1 MEDTSSTKGPH
12 SVLSFPVVSDS
23 CFHNLAEDRS
33 GINLKELVHDPSLL
47 GGSISAYKIVPDEID
62 EIKETLV
69 DWCDEKELNLILTT
83 GGTGFAPRDVTPEAT
98 KEVIEREAPGM
109 SLAMLMGSLNVTPL
123 GMLSR
128 PVCGIRGKTLII
140 NLPGSKKGS
149 QTWGLKAGCPLLL
162 RVCPTKVSFVMFSE
176 PLLCTASG
184 RGVRWGAEILVR
196 FLTLRMDPPV
206 LTLFLCQLFSSLLQ
220 ECFQFILPALPHA
233 IDLLREAVVKVKE
246 VANELEDLPSPP
258 PPLSP
263 PPGSSPH
270 RQTEDKGVQCEEEEE
285 EKKDSGVASAE
296 DSSSSHLTAAS
307 IAAKIPDS
315 IISRGVQVLP
325 RDTASLS
332 TTPSESPRAQA
343 TSRLSTASCPT
354 PKRLTVVLSQ
364 LRPSPVFE
372 IPEAVGSP
380 PGLWGGTVCL
390 SLALL
395 AAVLITFSSPP
406 PPSFL
411 SCGTQARLP
420 SSSSTLSIAEA
431 SRREIRAHLDEVIT
445 LKSRYST
452 LDQLQCRLEGL
463 KDDRRSHRTFSSR
476 PVRSAAPAGLCGDQ
490 ISSLALV
497 PDEWADPELRALP
510 ERLHVRQVQSRCS
523 SKENILRASSPTCCH
538 SAVDITKVAR
548 RHRMSP
554 FPLTSMDKAFIT
566 VLEMTPVLG
575 TEIINYR
582 DGMGRVLAQDVYA
595 KDNLPPFPASVK
607 DGYAVRAA
615 DGPGDR
621 FIIGESQAGE
631 QPTHTVMPGQVM
643 RVTTGAPIPCGADAV
658 VQVEDTELLRESEDG
673 TEELE
678 VRILVQ
684 ARPGQD
690 IRPIGHDI
698 KRGECVLAK
707 GTHMGPSEIGLL
719 ATVGVTEV
727 EVHKFPVVA
736 VMSTGNELLNPEDD
750 LHPGKIRDSNR
761 STLLATIQEH
771 GYPTINLGIVGDKNT
786 SAALLM
792 PVGSGSEM
800 FAVSAGQ
807 PDSPDDLLNAL
818 NEGIS
823 RADVI
828 ITSGGVSM
836 GEKDYLKQV
845 LDIDLHAQI
854 HFGRVFMK
862 PGLPTTFATL
872 DMDGTRK
879 LIFALP
885 GRDGERVSWYI
896 LKAQLDRQGCHR
908 YVTKVDK
915 MLFFFCIIPG
925 NPVSAVV
932 TCNLFVIPALRK
944 MQGILDPRPTIIK
957 ARLSCDVKLDPRPE
971 YHRCILTWH
980 HQEPLPWA
988 QSTGNQVNSRLMS
1001 MRSANGL
1008 LMLPPKTEQYV
1019 ELHK

>member
-1 MEDTSSTKGPH
+1 MASDGMILTNHDHQIRVG
-12 SVLSFPVVSDS
+12 VLTVSDS
-23 CFHNLAEDRS
+23 CFRNLAEDRS
-33 GINLKELVHDPSLL
+33 GVNLKDLVHDPSLL
-47 GGSISAYKIVPDEID
+47 GGMIAAYKIVPDEID

-149 QTWGLKAGCPLLL
+149 Q
-162 RVCPTKVSFVMFSE
+162 
-176 PLLCTASG
+176 
-184 RGVRWGAEILVR
+184 
-196 FLTLRMDPPV
+196 
-206 LTLFLCQLFSSLLQ
+206 

-233 IDLLREAVVKVKE
+233 IDLLRDAVVKVKE
-246 VANELEDLPSPP
+246 AADELEDLPSPP

-263 PPGSSPH
+263 PPNSSPR
-270 RQTEDKGVQCEEEEE
+270 RQTEDKGVQCEEEDE
-285 EKKDSGVASAE
+285 EKKDSGVASTE
-296 DSSSSHLTAAS
+296 DSSSSHITATS

-354 PKRLTVVLSQ
+354 PK
-364 LRPSPVFE
+364 
-372 IPEAVGSP
+372 
-380 PGLWGGTVCL
+380 
-390 SLALL
+390 
-395 AAVLITFSSPP
+395 
-406 PPSFL
+406 
-411 SCGTQARLP
+411 
-420 SSSSTLSIAEA
+420 
-431 SRREIRAHLDEVIT
+431 
-445 LKSRYST
+445 
-452 LDQLQCRLEGL
+452 
-463 KDDRRSHRTFSSR
+463 
-476 PVRSAAPAGLCGDQ
+476 
-490 ISSLALV
+490 
-497 PDEWADPELRALP
+497 
-510 ERLHVRQVQSRCS
+510 VQSRCS
-523 SKENILRASSPTCCH
+523 SKENILRSSH

-566 VLEMTPVLG
+566 VLEMTAVLG

-727 EVHKFPVVA
+727 EVQKFPVVA

-771 GYPTINLGIVGDKNT
+771 GYPTINLGIVGDN
-786 SAALLM
+786 
-792 PVGSGSEM
+792 
-800 FAVSAGQ
+800 
-807 PDSPDDLLNAL
+807 PDDLLNAL

-872 DMDGTRK
+872 DIDGARK
-879 LIFALP
+879 LIFAL
-885 GRDGERVSWYI
+885 
-896 LKAQLDRQGCHR
+896 
-908 YVTKVDK
+908 
-915 MLFFFCIIPG
+915 PG

-1019 ELHK
+1019 ELHKGEVVDVMVIGRL

>member
-1 MEDTSSTKGPH
+1 MAADGM
-12 SVLSFPVVSDS
+12 VLTNHDHQTRVGILTVSDS
-23 CFHNLAEDRS
+23 CFRNLAEDRS
-33 GINLKELVHDPSLL
+33 GVNLKDLVHDPSLL
-47 GGSISAYKIVPDEID
+47 GGVIAAYKIVPDEID
-62 EIKETLV
+62 EIKETLLE
-69 DWCDEKELNLILTT
+69 WCDELELNLILTT
-83 GGTGFAPRDVTPEAT
+83 GGTGFAPRDVTPEPTHQYCNTNAT
-98 KEVIEREAPGM
+98 REVIEREAPGM
-109 SLAMLMGSLNVTPL
+109 ALAILDFYHFSVL
-123 GMLSR
+123 
-128 PVCGIRGKTLII
+128 CGIRGKTLII

-149 QTWGLKAGCPLLL
+149 
-162 RVCPTKVSFVMFSE
+162 
-176 PLLCTASG
+176 
-184 RGVRWGAEILVR
+184 
-196 FLTLRMDPPV
+196 
-206 LTLFLCQLFSSLLQ
+206 Q

-233 IDLLREAVVKVKE
+233 IDLLREATVGVK
-246 VANELEDLPSPP
+246 ATHAALEQLPSPS
-258 PPLSP
+258 PLLANTHTNTHTDTHTMER
-263 PPGSSPH
+263 G
-270 RQTEDKGVQCEEEEE
+270 TQCEEEEDE
-285 EKKDSGVASAE
+285 EE
-296 DSSSSHLTAAS
+296 DRRRGRHAHNHHHHQHGSSHITAAA
-307 IAAKIPDS
+307 IAAKTSHAVVMAKGGPYLPGNTPIPDS

-325 RDTASLS
+325 RDSASLS
-332 TTPSESPRAQA
+332 STPSESPRATQA

-354 PKRLTVVLSQ
+354 PKRPNLKV
-364 LRPSPVFE
+364 
-372 IPEAVGSP
+372 
-380 PGLWGGTVCL
+380 
-390 SLALL
+390 
-395 AAVLITFSSPP
+395 SS
-406 PPSFL
+406 
-411 SCGTQARLP
+411 
-420 SSSSTLSIAEA
+420 
-431 SRREIRAHLDEVIT
+431 
-445 LKSRYST
+445 
-452 LDQLQCRLEGL
+452 
-463 KDDRRSHRTFSSR
+463 
-476 PVRSAAPAGLCGDQ
+476 
-490 ISSLALV
+490 
-497 PDEWADPELRALP
+497 
-510 ERLHVRQVQSRCS
+510 
-523 SKENILRASSPTCCH
+523 H
-538 SAVDITKVAR
+538 SAVDISKVAR

-566 VLEMTPVLG
+566 VLEMTPILG
-575 TEIINYR
+575 IEVINYR
-582 DGMGRVLAQDVYA
+582 DGLGRVLAQDIYA

-621 FIIGESQAGE
+621 FIMGESQAGQ

-678 VRILVQ
+678 VRIMVQ

-698 KRGECVLAK
+698 RRGECVLAK

-727 EVHKFPVVA
+727 SVHKFPVVA

-761 STLLATIQEH
+761 STLLSTIQEH
-771 GYPTINLGIVGDKNT
+771 GYPTINLGIVGDN
-786 SAALLM
+786 
-792 PVGSGSEM
+792 
-800 FAVSAGQ
+800 
-807 PDSPDDLLNAL
+807 PDDLLSAL
-818 NEGIS
+818 HEGIS

-862 PGLPTTFATL
+862 PGLPTTFATA
-872 DMDGTRK
+872 DIDGARK
-879 LIFALP
+879 LIFAL
-885 GRDGERVSWYI
+885 
-896 LKAQLDRQGCHR
+896 
-908 YVTKVDK
+908 
-915 MLFFFCIIPG
+915 PG

-988 QSTGNQVNSRLMS
+988 QSTGNQVSSRLMS

-1019 ELHK
+1019 ELHKGEVVDVMVIGRL

>member
-1 MEDTSSTKGPH
+1 MATEGMILTNHDHQIRVG
-12 SVLSFPVVSDS
+12 VLTVSDS
-23 CFHNLAEDRS
+23 CFRNLAEDRS
-33 GINLKELVHDPSLL
+33 GINLKDLVQDPSLL
-47 GGSISAYKIVPDEID
+47 GGTISAYKIVPDEID
-62 EIKETLV
+62 DIKESLI

-109 SLAMLMGSLNVTPL
+109 ALAMLMGSLNVTPL

-149 QTWGLKAGCPLLL
+149 Q
-162 RVCPTKVSFVMFSE
+162 
-176 PLLCTASG
+176 
-184 RGVRWGAEILVR
+184 
-196 FLTLRMDPPV
+196 
-206 LTLFLCQLFSSLLQ
+206 

-233 IDLLREAVVKVKE
+233 IDLLRDAIVKVKE
-246 VANELEDLPSPP
+246 VHDELEDLPSPP

-263 PPGSSPH
+263 PPTTSPH
-270 RQTEDKGVQCEEEEE
+270 KQTEDKGVQCEEEEE
-285 EKKDSGVASAE
+285 EKKDSGVASTE
-296 DSSSSHLTAAS
+296 DSSSSHITAAT

-354 PKRLTVVLSQ
+354 PKQIR
-364 LRPSPVFE
+364 RPDESKAVTNR
-372 IPEAVGSP
+372 VGS
-380 PGLWGGTVCL
+380 
-390 SLALL
+390 
-395 AAVLITFSSPP
+395 FK
-406 PPSFL
+406 
-411 SCGTQARLP
+411 ARLP
-420 SSSSTLSIAEA
+420 SCSST
-431 SRREIRAHLDEVIT
+431 
-445 LKSRYST
+445 YSVS
-452 LDQLQCRLEGL
+452 E
-463 KDDRRSHRTFSSR
+463 
-476 PVRSAAPAGLCGDQ
+476 
-490 ISSLALV
+490 
-497 PDEWADPELRALP
+497 
-510 ERLHVRQVQSRCS
+510 VQSRCS
-523 SKENILRASSPTCCH
+523 SKENILRASH

-582 DGMGRVLAQDVYA
+582 DGMGRVLAQEVFA

-631 QPTHTVMPGQVM
+631 QPTQTVMPGQVM

-658 VQVEDTELLRESEDG
+658 VQVEDTELIRESDDG

-750 LHPGKIRDSNR
+750 LMPGKIRDSNR

-771 GYPTINLGIVGDKNT
+771 GYPTINLGIVGDN
-786 SAALLM
+786 
-792 PVGSGSEM
+792 
-800 FAVSAGQ
+800 
-807 PDSPDDLLNAL
+807 PDDLLNAL

-872 DMDGTRK
+872 DIDGVRK
-879 LIFALP
+879 IIFAL
-885 GRDGERVSWYI
+885 
-896 LKAQLDRQGCHR
+896 
-908 YVTKVDK
+908 
-915 MLFFFCIIPG
+915 PG

-932 TCNLFVIPALRK
+932 TCNLFVVPALRK

-988 QSTGNQVNSRLMS
+988 QSTGNQMSSRLMS

-1019 ELHK
+1019 ELHKGEVVDVMVIGRL

>member
-1 MEDTSSTKGPH
+1 MATEGMILTNHDHQIRVG
-12 SVLSFPVVSDS
+12 VLTVSDS
-23 CFHNLAEDRS
+23 CFRNLAEDRS
-33 GINLKELVHDPSLL
+33 GINLKDLVQDPSLL
-47 GGSISAYKIVPDEID
+47 GGTISAYKIVPDEIED
-62 EIKETLV
+62 IKESLI

-109 SLAMLMGSLNVTPL
+109 ALAMLMGSLNVTPL

-149 QTWGLKAGCPLLL
+149 Q
-162 RVCPTKVSFVMFSE
+162 
-176 PLLCTASG
+176 
-184 RGVRWGAEILVR
+184 
-196 FLTLRMDPPV
+196 
-206 LTLFLCQLFSSLLQ
+206 

-233 IDLLREAVVKVKE
+233 IDLLRDAIVKVKE
-246 VANELEDLPSPP
+246 VHDELEDLPSPP

-263 PPGSSPH
+263 PPTTSPH
-270 RQTEDKGVQCEEEEE
+270 KQTEDKGVQCEEEEE
-285 EKKDSGVASAE
+285 EKKDSGVASTE
-296 DSSSSHLTAAS
+296 DSSSSHITAAN

-354 PKRLTVVLSQ
+354 PKQIRRPDENKVVTN
-364 LRPSPVFE
+364 R
-372 IPEAVGSP
+372 VGS
-380 PGLWGGTVCL
+380 LK
-390 SLALL
+390 
-395 AAVLITFSSPP
+395 
-406 PPSFL
+406 
-411 SCGTQARLP
+411 ARLP
-420 SSSSTLSIAEA
+420 SCSST
-431 SRREIRAHLDEVIT
+431 
-445 LKSRYST
+445 YSVS
-452 LDQLQCRLEGL
+452 E
-463 KDDRRSHRTFSSR
+463 
-476 PVRSAAPAGLCGDQ
+476 
-490 ISSLALV
+490 
-497 PDEWADPELRALP
+497 
-510 ERLHVRQVQSRCS
+510 VQSRCS
-523 SKENILRASSPTCCH
+523 SKENILRASH

-582 DGMGRVLAQDVYA
+582 DGMGRVLAQEVYA

-631 QPTHTVMPGQVM
+631 QPTQTVMPGQVM

-658 VQVEDTELLRESEDG
+658 VQVEDTELIRESDDG

-750 LHPGKIRDSNR
+750 LMPGKIRDSNR

-771 GYPTINLGIVGDKNT
+771 GYPTINLGIVGDN
-786 SAALLM
+786 
-792 PVGSGSEM
+792 
-800 FAVSAGQ
+800 
-807 PDSPDDLLNAL
+807 PDDLLNAL

-872 DMDGTRK
+872 DIDGVRK
-879 LIFALP
+879 IIFAL
-885 GRDGERVSWYI
+885 
-896 LKAQLDRQGCHR
+896 
-908 YVTKVDK
+908 
-915 MLFFFCIIPG
+915 PG

-932 TCNLFVIPALRK
+932 TCNLFVVPALRK

-988 QSTGNQVNSRLMS
+988 QSTGNQMSSRLMS

-1019 ELHK
+1019 ELHKGEVVDVMVIGRL

>member
-1 MEDTSSTKGPH
+1 MAADGM
-12 SVLSFPVVSDS
+12 VLTNHDHQTRVGILTVSDS
-23 CFHNLAEDRS
+23 CFRNLAEDRS
-33 GINLKELVHDPSLL
+33 GVNLKDLVHDPSLL
-47 GGSISAYKIVPDEID
+47 GGVIAAYKIVPDEID
-62 EIKETLV
+62 EIKETLLE
-69 DWCDEKELNLILTT
+69 WCDEQELNLILTT

-98 KEVIEREAPGM
+98 REVIEREAPGM
-109 SLAMLMGSLNVTPL
+109 ALAMLMGSLNVTPL

-149 QTWGLKAGCPLLL
+149 Q
-162 RVCPTKVSFVMFSE
+162 
-176 PLLCTASG
+176 
-184 RGVRWGAEILVR
+184 
-196 FLTLRMDPPV
+196 
-206 LTLFLCQLFSSLLQ
+206 

-233 IDLLREAVVKVKE
+233 IDLLREASVRVKSTH
-246 VANELEDLPSPP
+246 AALEQLPSP
-258 PPLSP
+258 
-263 PPGSSPH
+263 SSLLANTH
-270 RQTEDKGVQCEEEEE
+270 SNTHSNTHTMERGTQCEEEEDE
-285 EKKDSGVASAE
+285 EEE
-296 DSSSSHLTAAS
+296 DRRRGRHAHNHHHHHHHHQHASSHITAAA
-307 IAAKIPDS
+307 IAAKTSHAVVMAKGSPYLPGNTPAPPAHFTCTHDHQIPDS

-325 RDTASLS
+325 RDSASLS
-332 TTPSESPRAQA
+332 STPSESPRATQA

-354 PKRLTVVLSQ
+354 PK
-364 LRPSPVFE
+364 
-372 IPEAVGSP
+372 
-380 PGLWGGTVCL
+380 
-390 SLALL
+390 
-395 AAVLITFSSPP
+395 
-406 PPSFL
+406 
-411 SCGTQARLP
+411 
-420 SSSSTLSIAEA
+420 
-431 SRREIRAHLDEVIT
+431 
-445 LKSRYST
+445 
-452 LDQLQCRLEGL
+452 
-463 KDDRRSHRTFSSR
+463 
-476 PVRSAAPAGLCGDQ
+476 
-490 ISSLALV
+490 
-497 PDEWADPELRALP
+497 
-510 ERLHVRQVQSRCS
+510 VQSRCGS
-523 SKENILRASSPTCCH
+523 NENILRASH
-538 SAVDITKVAR
+538 SAVDISKVAR

-566 VLEMTPVLG
+566 VLEMTPILG
-575 TEIINYR
+575 IEVINYR
-582 DGMGRVLAQDVYA
+582 DGLGRVLAQDIYA

-621 FIIGESQAGE
+621 FIMGESQAGQ

-678 VRILVQ
+678 VRIMVQ
-684 ARPGQD
+684 VRPGQD

-698 KRGECVLAK
+698 RRGECVLAK

-727 EVHKFPVVA
+727 SVHKFPVVA

-771 GYPTINLGIVGDKNT
+771 GYPTINLGIVGDN
-786 SAALLM
+786 
-792 PVGSGSEM
+792 
-800 FAVSAGQ
+800 
-807 PDSPDDLLNAL
+807 PDDLLSAL
-818 NEGIS
+818 HEGIS

-862 PGLPTTFATL
+862 PGLPTTFATV
-872 DMDGTRK
+872 DIDGTRK
-879 LIFALP
+879 LIFAL
-885 GRDGERVSWYI
+885 
-896 LKAQLDRQGCHR
+896 
-908 YVTKVDK
+908 
-915 MLFFFCIIPG
+915 PG

-988 QSTGNQVNSRLMS
+988 QSTGNQVSSRLMS

-1019 ELHK
+1019 ELHKGEVVDVMVIGRL

>member
-1 MEDTSSTKGPH
+1 MFHVSPILRTRHLDT
-12 SVLSFPVVSDS
+12 VLQQLLFSILTIGCMFTYQGHPQLVSAHQFVWKQMSDS
-23 CFHNLAEDRS
+23 CFRNLAEDRS
-33 GINLKELVHDPSLL
+33 GINLKDLVQDPSLL
-47 GGSISAYKIVPDEID
+47 GGTISAYKIVPDEIE
-62 EIKETLV
+62 EIKETLI

-83 GGTGFAPRDVTPEAT
+83 GGTGFAPRDVTPEKFPTFPLCGLQRGAT

-109 SLAMLMGSLNVTPL
+109 ALAMLMGSLNVTPL

-149 QTWGLKAGCPLLL
+149 Q
-162 RVCPTKVSFVMFSE
+162 
-176 PLLCTASG
+176 
-184 RGVRWGAEILVR
+184 
-196 FLTLRMDPPV
+196 
-206 LTLFLCQLFSSLLQ
+206 

-233 IDLLREAVVKVKE
+233 IDLLRDAIVKVKE
-246 VANELEDLPSPP
+246 VHDELEDLPSPP

-263 PPGSSPH
+263 PPTTSPH
-270 RQTEDKGVQCEEEEE
+270 KQTEDKGVQCEEEEE
-285 EKKDSGVASAE
+285 EKKDSGVASTE
-296 DSSSSHLTAAS
+296 DSSSSHITAAA
-307 IAAKIPDS
+307 IAAKKHPSYTSSAVIMAKGEQPIPGLISYCHHAAGSAGEPIPDS

-354 PKRLTVVLSQ
+354 PKLIGSVLS
-364 LRPSPVFE
+364 L
-372 IPEAVGSP
+372 
-380 PGLWGGTVCL
+380 
-390 SLALL
+390 
-395 AAVLITFSSPP
+395 
-406 PPSFL
+406 
-411 SCGTQARLP
+411 
-420 SSSSTLSIAEA
+420 
-431 SRREIRAHLDEVIT
+431 
-445 LKSRYST
+445 
-452 LDQLQCRLEGL
+452 
-463 KDDRRSHRTFSSR
+463 
-476 PVRSAAPAGLCGDQ
+476 
-490 ISSLALV
+490 
-497 PDEWADPELRALP
+497 
-510 ERLHVRQVQSRCS
+510 QVQSRCS
-523 SKENILRASSPTCCH
+523 SKENILRASH

-631 QPTHTVMPGQVM
+631 QPTQTVMPGQVM

-658 VQVEDTELLRESEDG
+658 VQVEDTELIRESDDG

-727 EVHKFPVVA
+727 EVNKFPVVA

-750 LHPGKIRDSNR
+750 LLPGKIRDSNR

-771 GYPTINLGIVGDKNT
+771 GYPTINLGIVGDKKPDVFKEEGTQSFQNT
-786 SAALLM
+786 A
-792 PVGSGSEM
+792 E
-800 FAVSAGQ
+800 
-807 PDSPDDLLNAL
+807 
-818 NEGIS
+818 
-823 RADVI
+823 
-828 ITSGGVSM
+828 T
-836 GEKDYLKQV
+836 
-845 LDIDLHAQI
+845 
-854 HFGRVFMK
+854 
-862 PGLPTTFATL
+862 GLPDWKNTFHLPKVFQRNTTEGRMKKCYENMMEYIENFETNTVQEEFPYVLTYIIKLGSASTL
-872 DMDGTRK
+872 DSCTSQNTEFLLHSKYTLQK
-879 LIFALP
+879 LVLA
-885 GRDGERVSWYI
+885 GY
-896 LKAQLDRQGCHR
+896 
-908 YVTKVDK
+908 T
-915 MLFFFCIIPG
+915 
-925 NPVSAVV
+925 
-932 TCNLFVIPALRK
+932 
-944 MQGILDPRPTIIK
+944 
-957 ARLSCDVKLDPRPE
+957 
-971 YHRCILTWH
+971 
-980 HQEPLPWA
+980 
-988 QSTGNQVNSRLMS
+988 
-1001 MRSANGL
+1001 
-1008 LMLPPKTEQYV
+1008 
-1019 ELHK
+1019 

>member
-1 MEDTSSTKGPH
+1 MWFVFLGFSESLD
-12 SVLSFPVVSDS
+12 VLLCKNRLRTWCQSKTEIECEKLNVSDS
-23 CFHNLAEDRS
+23 CFRNLAEDRS
-33 GINLKELVHDPSLL
+33 GINLKDLVQDPSLL
-47 GGSISAYKIVPDEID
+47 GGTISAYKIVPDEIE
-62 EIKETLV
+62 EIKETLI

-83 GGTGFAPRDVTPEAT
+83 GGTGFAPRDVTPEKFPTFPLCGLQRGAT

-109 SLAMLMGSLNVTPL
+109 ALAMLMGSLNVTPL

-149 QTWGLKAGCPLLL
+149 Q
-162 RVCPTKVSFVMFSE
+162 
-176 PLLCTASG
+176 
-184 RGVRWGAEILVR
+184 
-196 FLTLRMDPPV
+196 
-206 LTLFLCQLFSSLLQ
+206 

-233 IDLLREAVVKVKE
+233 IDLLRDAIVKVKE
-246 VANELEDLPSPP
+246 VHDELEDLPSPP

-263 PPGSSPH
+263 PPTTSPH
-270 RQTEDKGVQCEEEEE
+270 KQTEDKGVQCEEEEE
-285 EKKDSGVASAE
+285 EKKDSGVASTE
-296 DSSSSHLTAAS
+296 DSSSSHITAAA

-354 PKRLTVVLSQ
+354 PKQIR
-364 LRPSPVFE
+364 RPDESKGV
-372 IPEAVGSP
+372 ASRVGS
-380 PGLWGGTVCL
+380 LK
-390 SLALL
+390 
-395 AAVLITFSSPP
+395 
-406 PPSFL
+406 
-411 SCGTQARLP
+411 ARLP
-420 SSSSTLSIAEA
+420 SCSST
-431 SRREIRAHLDEVIT
+431 
-445 LKSRYST
+445 YSVSE
-452 LDQLQCRLEGL
+452 LHYRLEGL
-463 KDDRRSHRTFSSR
+463 KD
-476 PVRSAAPAGLCGDQ
+476 
-490 ISSLALV
+490 
-497 PDEWADPELRALP
+497 ELR
-510 ERLHVRQVQSRCS
+510 RNRGYNSRVQSRCS
-523 SKENILRASSPTCCH
+523 SKENILRASH

-631 QPTHTVMPGQVM
+631 QPTQTVMPGQVM

-658 VQVEDTELLRESEDG
+658 VQVEDTELIRESDDG

-727 EVHKFPVVA
+727 EVNKFPVVA

-750 LHPGKIRDSNR
+750 LLPGKIRDSNR

-771 GYPTINLGIVGDKNT
+771 GYPTINLGIVGDKKPDVFKEEETQSFQNT
-786 SAALLM
+786 AETGL
-792 PVGSGSEM
+792 
-800 FAVSAGQ
+800 
-807 PDSPDDLLNAL
+807 PDGPDDLLNAL

-872 DMDGTRK
+872 DIDGVRK
-879 LIFALP
+879 IIFAL
-885 GRDGERVSWYI
+885 
-896 LKAQLDRQGCHR
+896 
-908 YVTKVDK
+908 
-915 MLFFFCIIPG
+915 PG

-932 TCNLFVIPALRK
+932 TCNLFVVPALRK

-988 QSTGNQVNSRLMS
+988 QSTGNQMSSRLMS

-1019 ELHK
+1019 ELHKGEVVDVMVIGRL

>member
-1 MEDTSSTKGPH
+1 MCSALGSLACLPALPAQASLLTGTAGDSGSGGRKMAAEGMILTNHDHQIRVG
-12 SVLSFPVVSDS
+12 VLTVSDS
-23 CFHNLAEDRS
+23 CFRNLAEDRS
-33 GINLKELVHDPSLL
+33 GINLKDLVQDPSLL
-47 GGSISAYKIVPDEID
+47 GGTISAYKIVPDEIED
-62 EIKETLV
+62 IKESLI

-109 SLAMLMGSLNVTPL
+109 ALAMLMGSLNVTPL

-149 QTWGLKAGCPLLL
+149 Q
-162 RVCPTKVSFVMFSE
+162 
-176 PLLCTASG
+176 
-184 RGVRWGAEILVR
+184 
-196 FLTLRMDPPV
+196 
-206 LTLFLCQLFSSLLQ
+206 

-233 IDLLREAVVKVKE
+233 IDLLRDAIVKVKE
-246 VANELEDLPSPP
+246 VHDELEDLPSPP

-263 PPGSSPH
+263 PPTTSPH
-270 RQTEDKGVQCEEEEE
+270 KQTEDKGVQCEEEEE
-285 EKKDSGVASAE
+285 EKKDSGVASTE
-296 DSSSSHLTAAS
+296 DSSSSHITPAT
-307 IAAKIPDS
+307 IAAKTHPSIRPFRHSKVHKIPEHSCSHHSSINASEMTNPSIAHQDKGHRILEHSCSHHASISAAAMIHPPCTNLAEIMAKGYSPVPGGTPPSTANAEDLIPDS

-354 PKRLTVVLSQ
+354 PKRRVLAG
-364 LRPSPVFE
+364 RND
-372 IPEAVGSP
+372 G
-380 PGLWGGTVCL
+380 GLCWMK
-390 SLALL
+390 
-395 AAVLITFSSPP
+395 
-406 PPSFL
+406 
-411 SCGTQARLP
+411 R
-420 SSSSTLSIAEA
+420 
-431 SRREIRAHLDEVIT
+431 
-445 LKSRYST
+445 KSE
-452 LDQLQCRLEGL
+452 DEGL
-463 KDDRRSHRTFSSR
+463 QLEMS
-476 PVRSAAPAGLCGDQ
+476 P
-490 ISSLALV
+490 
-497 PDEWADPELRALP
+497 
-510 ERLHVRQVQSRCS
+510 VQSRCS
-523 SKENILRASSPTCCH
+523 SKENILRASH

-582 DGMGRVLAQDVYA
+582 DGMGRVLAQEVYA

-631 QPTHTVMPGQVM
+631 QPTQTVMPGQVM

-658 VQVEDTELLRESEDG
+658 VQVEDTELIRESDDG

-750 LHPGKIRDSNR
+750 LLPGKIRDSNR

-771 GYPTINLGIVGDKNT
+771 GYPTINLGIVGDN
-786 SAALLM
+786 
-792 PVGSGSEM
+792 
-800 FAVSAGQ
+800 
-807 PDSPDDLLNAL
+807 PDDLLNAL

-872 DMDGTRK
+872 DIDGVRK
-879 LIFALP
+879 IIFALP
-885 GRDGERVSWYI
+885 GKQR
-896 LKAQLDRQGCHR
+896 
-908 YVTKVDK
+908 
-915 MLFFFCIIPG
+915 

-932 TCNLFVIPALRK
+932 TCNLFVVPALRK

-988 QSTGNQVNSRLMS
+988 QSTGNQMSSRLMS

-1019 ELHK
+1019 ELHKGEVVDVMVIGRL

>member
-1 MEDTSSTKGPH
+1 MASDGMILTNHDHQIRVGILT
-12 SVLSFPVVSDS
+12 VSDS
-23 CFHNLAEDRS
+23 CFRNLAEDRS
-33 GINLKELVHDPSLL
+33 GINLKDLVHDPSLL
-47 GGSISAYKIVPDEID
+47 GGIISAYKIVPDEID
-62 EIKETLV
+62 EIKETLM

-98 KEVIEREAPGM
+98 REVIEREAPGM
-109 SLAMLMGSLNVTPL
+109 ALAMLMGSLNVTPL

-149 QTWGLKAGCPLLL
+149 Q
-162 RVCPTKVSFVMFSE
+162 
-176 PLLCTASG
+176 
-184 RGVRWGAEILVR
+184 
-196 FLTLRMDPPV
+196 
-206 LTLFLCQLFSSLLQ
+206 

-233 IDLLREAVVKVKE
+233 IDLLRDAIVKVKE
-246 VANELEDLPSPP
+246 VHDALEDLPSPP

-263 PPGSSPH
+263 PPTTSPH
-270 RQTEDKGVQCEEEEE
+270 KQTEDKGVQCEEEDE
-285 EKKDSGVASAE
+285 EKKDSGVASTE
-296 DSSSSHLTAAS
+296 DSGSSHITAAA
-307 IAAKIPDS
+307 IAAKIPES

-332 TTPSESPRAQA
+332 TTPSESPCAQQ
-343 TSRLSTASCPT
+343 SRLSTASCPT
-354 PKRLTVVLSQ
+354 PKARLT
-364 LRPSPVFE
+364 
-372 IPEAVGSP
+372 
-380 PGLWGGTVCL
+380 
-390 SLALL
+390 
-395 AAVLITFSSPP
+395 
-406 PPSFL
+406 
-411 SCGTQARLP
+411 SC
-420 SSSSTLSIAEA
+420 SSTCSVTEA
-431 SRREIRAHLDEVIT
+431 SRREFRAHLDEVIT

-452 LDQLQCRLEGL
+452 LDQ
-463 KDDRRSHRTFSSR
+463 
-476 PVRSAAPAGLCGDQ
+476 
-490 ISSLALV
+490 
-497 PDEWADPELRALP
+497 
-510 ERLHVRQVQSRCS
+510 VQSRCS
-523 SKENILRASSPTCCH
+523 SKENILRASH

-582 DGMGRVLAQDVYA
+582 GPNAGDLAPPARKGIWRQSGSSWRKLPLCTGAEAKAERRALASATHTPKYYTDGMGRVLAQDVYA

-631 QPTHTVMPGQVM
+631 QPTLTVMPGQVM

-727 EVHKFPVVA
+727 EVQKFPVVA

-771 GYPTINLGIVGDKNT
+771 GYPTINLGIVGDN
-786 SAALLM
+786 
-792 PVGSGSEM
+792 
-800 FAVSAGQ
+800 
-807 PDSPDDLLNAL
+807 PDDLLSAL

-872 DMDGTRK
+872 DTDGARK

-885 GRDGERVSWYI
+885 GNFTYRDTGATLLETVPLSDSEASRLPVSPPP
-896 LKAQLDRQGCHR
+896 RGS
-908 YVTKVDK
+908 
-915 MLFFFCIIPG
+915 

-988 QSTGNQVNSRLMS
+988 QSTGNQMSSRLMS

-1019 ELHK
+1019 ELHKGEVVDVMVIGRL

>member
-1 MEDTSSTKGPH
+1 MAADGM
-12 SVLSFPVVSDS
+12 VLTNHDHQIRVGILTVSDS
-23 CFHNLAEDRS
+23 CFRNLAEDRS
-33 GINLKELVHDPSLL
+33 GVNLKDLDILL
-47 GGSISAYKIVPDEID
+47 
-62 EIKETLV
+62 
-69 DWCDEKELNLILTT
+69 DWCDEQELNLILTT

-98 KEVIEREAPGM
+98 REVIEREAPGM
-109 SLAMLMGSLNVTPL
+109 ALAMLMGSLNVTPL

-149 QTWGLKAGCPLLL
+149 Q
-162 RVCPTKVSFVMFSE
+162 
-176 PLLCTASG
+176 
-184 RGVRWGAEILVR
+184 
-196 FLTLRMDPPV
+196 
-206 LTLFLCQLFSSLLQ
+206 

-233 IDLLREAVVKVKE
+233 VDLLRDALVRVK
-246 VANELEDLPSPP
+246 ATHSALEQLPSPP
-258 PPLSP
+258 PGLSQLTNSHNQP
-263 PPGSSPH
+263 HHHHHQHGSSH
-270 RQTEDKGVQCEEEEE
+270 I
-285 EKKDSGVASAE
+285 
-296 DSSSSHLTAAS
+296 TAAA
-307 IAAKIPDS
+307 IAAKVTARRRGKGHAYHTGSETSQSIDRVVFHVNLPFKTIIQLHYHTSNQRHMMWNKSSIGVELLGGNIPDS

-325 RDTASLS
+325 RDSASLS
-332 TTPSESPRAQA
+332 STPSESPRATQA

-354 PKRLTVVLSQ
+354 PK
-364 LRPSPVFE
+364 
-372 IPEAVGSP
+372 
-380 PGLWGGTVCL
+380 
-390 SLALL
+390 
-395 AAVLITFSSPP
+395 
-406 PPSFL
+406 
-411 SCGTQARLP
+411 
-420 SSSSTLSIAEA
+420 
-431 SRREIRAHLDEVIT
+431 
-445 LKSRYST
+445 
-452 LDQLQCRLEGL
+452 
-463 KDDRRSHRTFSSR
+463 
-476 PVRSAAPAGLCGDQ
+476 
-490 ISSLALV
+490 
-497 PDEWADPELRALP
+497 
-510 ERLHVRQVQSRCS
+510 VQSRCGS
-523 SKENILRASSPTCCH
+523 NENILRASH
-538 SAVDITKVAR
+538 SAVDISKVAR

-566 VLEMTPVLG
+566 VLEMTPILG
-575 TEIINYR
+575 TEVINYR
-582 DGMGRVLAQDVYA
+582 DGMGRVLAQDIYA

-621 FIIGESQAGE
+621 FIMGESQAGQ
-631 QPTHTVMPGQVM
+631 QPSHTVMPGQVM

-678 VRILVQ
+678 VRIMVQ

-698 KRGECVLAK
+698 RRGECVLAK

-727 EVHKFPVVA
+727 SVHKFPVVA

-771 GYPTINLGIVGDKNT
+771 GYPTINLGIVGDN
-786 SAALLM
+786 
-792 PVGSGSEM
+792 
-800 FAVSAGQ
+800 
-807 PDSPDDLLNAL
+807 PDDLLSAL
-818 NEGIS
+818 HEGIS

-862 PGLPTTFATL
+862 PGLPTTFATA
-872 DMDGTRK
+872 DIDGARK
-879 LIFALP
+879 LIFAL
-885 GRDGERVSWYI
+885 
-896 LKAQLDRQGCHR
+896 
-908 YVTKVDK
+908 
-915 MLFFFCIIPG
+915 PG

-988 QSTGNQVNSRLMS
+988 QSTGNQVSSRLMS

-1019 ELHK
+1019 ELHKGEVVDVMVIGRL

>member
-1 MEDTSSTKGPH
+1 MLVTFKIEDLRKKARELCCLERKWLEQLHARQKETG
-12 SVLSFPVVSDS
+12 VSDS
-23 CFHNLAEDRS
+23 CFRNLAEDRS
-33 GINLKELVHDPSLL
+33 GINLKDLVQDPSLL
-47 GGSISAYKIVPDEID
+47 GGTVSAYKIVPDEVE

-109 SLAMLMGSLNVTPL
+109 ALAMLMGSLNVTPL

-149 QTWGLKAGCPLLL
+149 Q
-162 RVCPTKVSFVMFSE
+162 
-176 PLLCTASG
+176 
-184 RGVRWGAEILVR
+184 
-196 FLTLRMDPPV
+196 
-206 LTLFLCQLFSSLLQ
+206 

-233 IDLLREAVVKVKE
+233 IDLLRDAIVKVKE
-246 VANELEDLPSPP
+246 VHDELEDLPSPP

-263 PPGSSPH
+263 PPTTSPH
-270 RQTEDKGVQCEEEEE
+270 KQTEDKGVQCEEEEE
-285 EKKDSGVASAE
+285 EKKDSGVASTE
-296 DSSSSHLTAAS
+296 DSSSSHITAAA
-307 IAAKIPDS
+307 IAAKKHPSYTSYAVIMAKGEQPIPGLISYPHHAAGSARELIPDS

-354 PKRLTVVLSQ
+354 PKQIR
-364 LRPSPVFE
+364 RPDENKGVSSR
-372 IPEAVGSP
+372 VGS
-380 PGLWGGTVCL
+380 
-390 SLALL
+390 
-395 AAVLITFSSPP
+395 
-406 PPSFL
+406 
-411 SCGTQARLP
+411 
-420 SSSSTLSIAEA
+420 
-431 SRREIRAHLDEVIT
+431 
-445 LKSRYST
+445 LK
-452 LDQLQCRLEGL
+452 
-463 KDDRRSHRTFSSR
+463 
-476 PVRSAAPAGLCGDQ
+476 
-490 ISSLALV
+490 
-497 PDEWADPELRALP
+497 
-510 ERLHVRQVQSRCS
+510 VQSRCS
-523 SKENILRASSPTCCH
+523 SKENILRASH

-582 DGMGRVLAQDVYA
+582 DGMGRVLAQEVYA

-631 QPTHTVMPGQVM
+631 QPTQTVMPGQVM

-658 VQVEDTELLRESEDG
+658 VQVEDTELLRESDDG

-750 LHPGKIRDSNR
+750 LLPGKIRDSNR

-771 GYPTINLGIVGDKNT
+771 GYPTINLGIVGDN
-786 SAALLM
+786 
-792 PVGSGSEM
+792 
-800 FAVSAGQ
+800 
-807 PDSPDDLLNAL
+807 PDDLLNAL

-872 DMDGTRK
+872 DIDGVRK
-879 LIFALP
+879 IIFAL
-885 GRDGERVSWYI
+885 
-896 LKAQLDRQGCHR
+896 
-908 YVTKVDK
+908 
-915 MLFFFCIIPG
+915 PG

-932 TCNLFVIPALRK
+932 TCNLFVVPALRK

-988 QSTGNQVNSRLMS
+988 QSTGNQVSSRLMS

-1019 ELHK
+1019 ELHKGEVVDVMVIGRL

>member
-1 MEDTSSTKGPH
+1 MASDGMILTNHDHQIRVGILT
-12 SVLSFPVVSDS
+12 VSDS
-23 CFHNLAEDRS
+23 CFRNLAEDRS
-33 GINLKELVHDPSLL
+33 GINLKDLVHDPSLL
-47 GGSISAYKIVPDEID
+47 GGTISAYKIVPDEID

-98 KEVIEREAPGM
+98 KDVIEREAPGM

-149 QTWGLKAGCPLLL
+149 Q
-162 RVCPTKVSFVMFSE
+162 
-176 PLLCTASG
+176 
-184 RGVRWGAEILVR
+184 
-196 FLTLRMDPPV
+196 
-206 LTLFLCQLFSSLLQ
+206 

-246 VANELEDLPSPP
+246 VPNELEDLPSPP

-263 PPGSSPH
+263 LPASSPH
-270 RQTEDKGVQCEEEEE
+270 RQTEDKGVQCEDEEE
-285 EKKDSGVASAE
+285 EKKDSGVASTE
-296 DSSSSHLTAAS
+296 DSSSSHITAAS

-354 PKRLTVVLSQ
+354 PK
-364 LRPSPVFE
+364 
-372 IPEAVGSP
+372 
-380 PGLWGGTVCL
+380 
-390 SLALL
+390 
-395 AAVLITFSSPP
+395 
-406 PPSFL
+406 
-411 SCGTQARLP
+411 
-420 SSSSTLSIAEA
+420 
-431 SRREIRAHLDEVIT
+431 
-445 LKSRYST
+445 
-452 LDQLQCRLEGL
+452 
-463 KDDRRSHRTFSSR
+463 
-476 PVRSAAPAGLCGDQ
+476 
-490 ISSLALV
+490 
-497 PDEWADPELRALP
+497 
-510 ERLHVRQVQSRCS
+510 VQSRCS
-523 SKENILRASSPTCCH
+523 SKENILRASH

-566 VLEMTPVLG
+566 VLEMTAVLS

-727 EVHKFPVVA
+727 EVQKFPVVA

-771 GYPTINLGIVGDKNT
+771 GYPTINLGIVGDN
-786 SAALLM
+786 
-792 PVGSGSEM
+792 
-800 FAVSAGQ
+800 
-807 PDSPDDLLNAL
+807 PDDLLNAL
-818 NEGIS
+818 NEGIN

-872 DMDGTRK
+872 DADGSRK
-879 LIFALP
+879 LIFAL
-885 GRDGERVSWYI
+885 
-896 LKAQLDRQGCHR
+896 
-908 YVTKVDK
+908 
-915 MLFFFCIIPG
+915 PG

-988 QSTGNQVNSRLMS
+988 QSTGNQVSSRLMS

-1019 ELHK
+1019 ELHKGEVVDVMVIGRL

>member
-1 MEDTSSTKGPH
+1 MASEGMILTNHDHQIRVG
-12 SVLSFPVVSDS
+12 VLTVSDS
-23 CFHNLAEDRS
+23 CFRNLAEDRS
-33 GINLKELVHDPSLL
+33 GINLKDLVQDPSLL
-47 GGSISAYKIVPDEID
+47 GGTISAYKIVPDEIE
-62 EIKETLV
+62 EIKETLI

-83 GGTGFAPRDVTPEAT
+83 GGTGFAPRDVTPE
-98 KEVIEREAPGM
+98 
-109 SLAMLMGSLNVTPL
+109 
-123 GMLSR
+123 
-128 PVCGIRGKTLII
+128 
-140 NLPGSKKGS
+140 
-149 QTWGLKAGCPLLL
+149 
-162 RVCPTKVSFVMFSE
+162 
-176 PLLCTASG
+176 
-184 RGVRWGAEILVR
+184 
-196 FLTLRMDPPV
+196 
-206 LTLFLCQLFSSLLQ
+206 

-233 IDLLREAVVKVKE
+233 IDLLRDAIVKVKE
-246 VANELEDLPSPP
+246 VHDELEDLPSPP

-263 PPGSSPH
+263 PPTTSPH
-270 RQTEDKGVQCEEEEE
+270 KQTEDKGVQCEEEEE
-285 EKKDSGVASAE
+285 EKKDSGVASTE
-296 DSSSSHLTAAS
+296 DSSSSHITAAA
-307 IAAKIPDS
+307 IAAKKHPSYTSSAVIMAKGEQPIPGLICYSHHAAGSAGEPIPDS

-354 PKRLTVVLSQ
+354 PKQIR
-364 LRPSPVFE
+364 RPDESKGV
-372 IPEAVGSP
+372 ASRVGS
-380 PGLWGGTVCL
+380 
-390 SLALL
+390 
-395 AAVLITFSSPP
+395 
-406 PPSFL
+406 
-411 SCGTQARLP
+411 
-420 SSSSTLSIAEA
+420 
-431 SRREIRAHLDEVIT
+431 
-445 LKSRYST
+445 LK
-452 LDQLQCRLEGL
+452 
-463 KDDRRSHRTFSSR
+463 
-476 PVRSAAPAGLCGDQ
+476 
-490 ISSLALV
+490 
-497 PDEWADPELRALP
+497 
-510 ERLHVRQVQSRCS
+510 VQSRCS
-523 SKENILRASSPTCCH
+523 SKENILRASH

-631 QPTHTVMPGQVM
+631 QPTQTVMPGQVM

-658 VQVEDTELLRESEDG
+658 VQVEDTELIRESDDG

-727 EVHKFPVVA
+727 EVNKFPVVA

-750 LHPGKIRDSNR
+750 LLPGKIRDSNR

-771 GYPTINLGIVGDKNT
+771 GYPTINLGIVGDKKPDVFKEEGTQSFQNT
-786 SAALLM
+786 AETGLL
-792 PVGSGSEM
+792 
-800 FAVSAGQ
+800 
-807 PDSPDDLLNAL
+807 DCPDDLLNAL

-872 DMDGTRK
+872 DIDGVRK
-879 LIFALP
+879 IIFAL
-885 GRDGERVSWYI
+885 
-896 LKAQLDRQGCHR
+896 
-908 YVTKVDK
+908 
-915 MLFFFCIIPG
+915 PG

-932 TCNLFVIPALRK
+932 TCNLFVVPALRK

-988 QSTGNQVNSRLMS
+988 QSTGNQMSSRLMS

-1019 ELHK
+1019 ELHKGEVVDVMVIGRL

>member
-1 MEDTSSTKGPH
+1 MASDGMILTNHDHQIRVGILT
-12 SVLSFPVVSDS
+12 VSDS
-23 CFHNLAEDRS
+23 CFRNLAEDRS
-33 GINLKELVHDPSLL
+33 GVNLKDLVHDPSLL
-47 GGSISAYKIVPDEID
+47 GGIISAYKIVPDEID

-98 KEVIEREAPGM
+98 REVIEREAPGM
-109 SLAMLMGSLNVTPL
+109 ALAMLMGSLNVTPL

-128 PVCGIRGKTLII
+128 PICGIRGKTLII

-149 QTWGLKAGCPLLL
+149 Q
-162 RVCPTKVSFVMFSE
+162 
-176 PLLCTASG
+176 
-184 RGVRWGAEILVR
+184 
-196 FLTLRMDPPV
+196 
-206 LTLFLCQLFSSLLQ
+206 

-233 IDLLREAVVKVKE
+233 IDLLRDAVVKVKE
-246 VANELEDLPSPP
+246 VHNALEDLPSPP

-263 PPGSSPH
+263 PPTTSPH
-270 RQTEDKGVQCEEEEE
+270 KQTEDKGVQCEEEDE
-285 EKKDSGVASAE
+285 EKKDSGVASTE
-296 DSSSSHLTAAS
+296 DSGSSNITAAA
-307 IAAKIPDS
+307 IAAKIPES

-332 TTPSESPRAQA
+332 TTPSESPCAQQ
-343 TSRLSTASCPT
+343 SRLSTASCPT
-354 PKRLTVVLSQ
+354 PK
-364 LRPSPVFE
+364 
-372 IPEAVGSP
+372 
-380 PGLWGGTVCL
+380 
-390 SLALL
+390 
-395 AAVLITFSSPP
+395 
-406 PPSFL
+406 
-411 SCGTQARLP
+411 
-420 SSSSTLSIAEA
+420 
-431 SRREIRAHLDEVIT
+431 
-445 LKSRYST
+445 
-452 LDQLQCRLEGL
+452 
-463 KDDRRSHRTFSSR
+463 
-476 PVRSAAPAGLCGDQ
+476 
-490 ISSLALV
+490 
-497 PDEWADPELRALP
+497 
-510 ERLHVRQVQSRCS
+510 VQSRCS
-523 SKENILRASSPTCCH
+523 SKENILRASH

-575 TEIINYR
+575 MEIINYR

-631 QPTHTVMPGQVM
+631 QPTLTVMPGQVM

-727 EVHKFPVVA
+727 EVQKFPVVA

-771 GYPTINLGIVGDKNT
+771 GYPTINLGIVGDN
-786 SAALLM
+786 
-792 PVGSGSEM
+792 
-800 FAVSAGQ
+800 
-807 PDSPDDLLNAL
+807 PDDLLNAL

-872 DMDGTRK
+872 DIDGARK
-879 LIFALP
+879 LIFAL
-885 GRDGERVSWYI
+885 
-896 LKAQLDRQGCHR
+896 
-908 YVTKVDK
+908 
-915 MLFFFCIIPG
+915 PG

-988 QSTGNQVNSRLMS
+988 QSTGNQMSSRLMS

-1019 ELHK
+1019 ELHKGEVVDVMVIGRL

>member
-1 MEDTSSTKGPH
+1 MAADGM
-12 SVLSFPVVSDS
+12 VLTNHDHQTRVGILTVSDS
-23 CFHNLAEDRS
+23 CFRNLAEDRS
-33 GINLKELVHDPSLL
+33 GVNLKDLVHDPSLL
-47 GGSISAYKIVPDEID
+47 GGVIAAYKIVPDEID
-62 EIKETLV
+62 EIKETLLE
-69 DWCDEKELNLILTT
+69 WCDEKELNLILTT

-98 KEVIEREAPGM
+98 REVIEREAPGM
-109 SLAMLMGSLNVTPL
+109 ALAMLMGSLNVTPL

-149 QTWGLKAGCPLLL
+149 Q
-162 RVCPTKVSFVMFSE
+162 
-176 PLLCTASG
+176 
-184 RGVRWGAEILVR
+184 
-196 FLTLRMDPPV
+196 
-206 LTLFLCQLFSSLLQ
+206 

-233 IDLLREAVVKVKE
+233 IDLLREATVRVKSTH
-246 VANELEDLPSPP
+246 AALEQLPSPS
-258 PPLSP
+258 PLLANTHSNMHSNTHTMER
-263 PPGSSPH
+263 G
-270 RQTEDKGVQCEEEEE
+270 TQCEEEEDE
-285 EKKDSGVASAE
+285 EE
-296 DSSSSHLTAAS
+296 DRRRGRHVHNHHHHQHGSSHITAAA
-307 IAAKIPDS
+307 IAAKTSHAVVMAKGAPYLPGNTPAPPSHFTCSCTHGQQIPDS

-325 RDTASLS
+325 RDSASLS
-332 TTPSESPRAQA
+332 STPSESPRATQA

-354 PKRLTVVLSQ
+354 PK
-364 LRPSPVFE
+364 
-372 IPEAVGSP
+372 
-380 PGLWGGTVCL
+380 
-390 SLALL
+390 
-395 AAVLITFSSPP
+395 
-406 PPSFL
+406 
-411 SCGTQARLP
+411 
-420 SSSSTLSIAEA
+420 
-431 SRREIRAHLDEVIT
+431 
-445 LKSRYST
+445 
-452 LDQLQCRLEGL
+452 
-463 KDDRRSHRTFSSR
+463 
-476 PVRSAAPAGLCGDQ
+476 
-490 ISSLALV
+490 
-497 PDEWADPELRALP
+497 
-510 ERLHVRQVQSRCS
+510 VQSRCGS
-523 SKENILRASSPTCCH
+523 NENILRASH
-538 SAVDITKVAR
+538 SAVDISKVAR

-566 VLEMTPVLG
+566 VLEMTPILG
-575 TEIINYR
+575 IEVINYR
-582 DGMGRVLAQDVYA
+582 DGLGRVLAQDIYA

-621 FIIGESQAGE
+621 FIVGESQAGQ

-678 VRILVQ
+678 VRIMVQ

-698 KRGECVLAK
+698 RRGECVLAK

-727 EVHKFPVVA
+727 SVHKFPVVA

-771 GYPTINLGIVGDKNT
+771 GYPTINLGIVGDN
-786 SAALLM
+786 
-792 PVGSGSEM
+792 
-800 FAVSAGQ
+800 
-807 PDSPDDLLNAL
+807 PDDLLSAL
-818 NEGIS
+818 HEGIS

-862 PGLPTTFATL
+862 PGLPTTFATV
-872 DMDGTRK
+872 DIDGARK
-879 LIFALP
+879 LIFAL
-885 GRDGERVSWYI
+885 
-896 LKAQLDRQGCHR
+896 
-908 YVTKVDK
+908 
-915 MLFFFCIIPG
+915 PG

-988 QSTGNQVNSRLMS
+988 QSTGNQVSSRLMS

-1019 ELHK
+1019 ELHKGEVVDVMVIGRL

>member
-1 MEDTSSTKGPH
+1 MVSHLLPYLPSLPAAAAAALPCFYVCAG
-12 SVLSFPVVSDS
+12 SVPTEVVNMAADGMVLTNHDHQTRVGILTVSDS
-23 CFHNLAEDRS
+23 CFRNLAEDRS
-33 GINLKELVHDPSLL
+33 GVNLKDLVHDPSLL
-47 GGSISAYKIVPDEID
+47 GGVIVAYKIVPDEID
-62 EIKETLV
+62 EIKETLLE
-69 DWCDEKELNLILTT
+69 WCDDLELNLILTT

-109 SLAMLMGSLNVTPL
+109 ALAMLMGSLNVTPL

-149 QTWGLKAGCPLLL
+149 Q
-162 RVCPTKVSFVMFSE
+162 
-176 PLLCTASG
+176 
-184 RGVRWGAEILVR
+184 
-196 FLTLRMDPPV
+196 
-206 LTLFLCQLFSSLLQ
+206 

-233 IDLLREAVVKVKE
+233 IDLLREATVGVK
-246 VANELEDLPSPP
+246 ATHAALQQLPSSS
-258 PPLSP
+258 PPLSNSHSNAHSNTHTMER
-263 PPGSSPH
+263 G
-270 RQTEDKGVQCEEEEE
+270 TQCEEEEDE
-285 EKKDSGVASAE
+285 EDDRRRSRHAHNHHHHQHG
-296 DSSSSHLTAAS
+296 SSHITAAA
-307 IAAKIPDS
+307 IAAKTSHAVIMAKGGPYLPGHTPAPPSHFTCSCSHDEQVRPSHMHTHPPLPFFIPDS

-325 RDTASLS
+325 RDSASLS
-332 TTPSESPRAQA
+332 STPSESPRATQA
-343 TSRLSTASCPT
+343 NSRLSTASCPT
-354 PKRLTVVLSQ
+354 PKKHKTRINFMVELPNLIDSISILSVVSDN
-364 LRPSPVFE
+364 
-372 IPEAVGSP
+372 I
-380 PGLWGGTVCL
+380 
-390 SLALL
+390 
-395 AAVLITFSSPP
+395 
-406 PPSFL
+406 
-411 SCGTQARLP
+411 
-420 SSSSTLSIAEA
+420 
-431 SRREIRAHLDEVIT
+431 
-445 LKSRYST
+445 
-452 LDQLQCRLEGL
+452 
-463 KDDRRSHRTFSSR
+463 
-476 PVRSAAPAGLCGDQ
+476 
-490 ISSLALV
+490 
-497 PDEWADPELRALP
+497 
-510 ERLHVRQVQSRCS
+510 VQSRCGS
-523 SKENILRASSPTCCH
+523 NENILRASH
-538 SAVDITKVAR
+538 SAVDIRKVAR

-566 VLEMTPVLG
+566 VLEMTPILG
-575 TEIINYR
+575 IEVINYR
-582 DGMGRVLAQDVYA
+582 DGLGRVLAQDIYA

-621 FIIGESQAGE
+621 FIMGESQAGQ
-631 QPTHTVMPGQVM
+631 QPTHTIMPGQVM

-678 VRILVQ
+678 VRIMVQ

-698 KRGECVLAK
+698 RRGECVLAK

-719 ATVGVTEV
+719 ATVGMTEV
-727 EVHKFPVVA
+727 SVHKFPVVA

-761 STLLATIQEH
+761 STLLSTIQEH
-771 GYPTINLGIVGDKNT
+771 GYPTINLGIVGDN
-786 SAALLM
+786 
-792 PVGSGSEM
+792 
-800 FAVSAGQ
+800 
-807 PDSPDDLLNAL
+807 PDDLLSAL
-818 NEGIS
+818 HEGIS

-862 PGLPTTFATL
+862 PGLPTTFATV
-872 DMDGTRK
+872 DIDGARK
-879 LIFALP
+879 LIFAL
-885 GRDGERVSWYI
+885 
-896 LKAQLDRQGCHR
+896 
-908 YVTKVDK
+908 
-915 MLFFFCIIPG
+915 PG

-988 QSTGNQVNSRLMS
+988 QSTGNQVSSRLMS

-1019 ELHK
+1019 ELHKGEVVDVMVIGRL

>member
-1 MEDTSSTKGPH
+1 MASDGMILTNHDHQIRVG
-12 SVLSFPVVSDS
+12 VLTVSDS
-23 CFHNLAEDRS
+23 CYRNLAEDRS
-33 GINLKELVHDPSLL
+33 GVNLKDLVHDPSLL
-47 GGSISAYKIVPDEID
+47 GGMIVAYKIVPDEID

-149 QTWGLKAGCPLLL
+149 Q
-162 RVCPTKVSFVMFSE
+162 
-176 PLLCTASG
+176 
-184 RGVRWGAEILVR
+184 
-196 FLTLRMDPPV
+196 
-206 LTLFLCQLFSSLLQ
+206 

-233 IDLLREAVVKVKE
+233 IDLLRDAVVKVKE
-246 VANELEDLPSPP
+246 AADELEDLPSPP

-263 PPGSSPH
+263 PPNNSPR
-270 RQTEDKGVQCEEEEE
+270 RQTEDKGVQCEDEDE
-285 EKKDSGVASAE
+285 EKKDSGVASTE
-296 DSSSSHLTAAS
+296 DSSSSHITAAS

-354 PKRLTVVLSQ
+354 PK
-364 LRPSPVFE
+364 
-372 IPEAVGSP
+372 
-380 PGLWGGTVCL
+380 
-390 SLALL
+390 
-395 AAVLITFSSPP
+395 
-406 PPSFL
+406 
-411 SCGTQARLP
+411 
-420 SSSSTLSIAEA
+420 A
-431 SRREIRAHLDEVIT
+431 SRREFRAHLDEVIT

-463 KDDRRSHRTFSSR
+463 KDDRRRTFSSR
-476 PVRSAAPAGLCGDQ
+476 
-490 ISSLALV
+490 
-497 PDEWADPELRALP
+497 
-510 ERLHVRQVQSRCS
+510 VQSRCS
-523 SKENILRASSPTCCH
+523 SKENILRSSH

-566 VLEMTPVLG
+566 VLEMTAILG

-727 EVHKFPVVA
+727 EVQKFPVVA

-771 GYPTINLGIVGDKNT
+771 GYPTINLGIVGDN
-786 SAALLM
+786 
-792 PVGSGSEM
+792 
-800 FAVSAGQ
+800 
-807 PDSPDDLLNAL
+807 PDDLLNAL

-872 DMDGTRK
+872 DIDGARK
-879 LIFALP
+879 LIFAL
-885 GRDGERVSWYI
+885 
-896 LKAQLDRQGCHR
+896 
-908 YVTKVDK
+908 
-915 MLFFFCIIPG
+915 PG

-988 QSTGNQVNSRLMS
+988 QSTGNQVSSRLMS

-1019 ELHK
+1019 ELHKGEVVDVMVIGRL

>member
-1 MEDTSSTKGPH
+1 MLWKSPSGEGLRADQGFAEQITTPGRPGNASA
-12 SVLSFPVVSDS
+12 FPWRELGIVRVSDS
-23 CFHNLAEDRS
+23 CFRNLAEDRS
-33 GINLKELVHDPSLL
+33 GINLKDLVHDPSLL
-47 GGSISAYKIVPDEID
+47 GGMIVAYKIVPDEID

-149 QTWGLKAGCPLLL
+149 Q
-162 RVCPTKVSFVMFSE
+162 
-176 PLLCTASG
+176 
-184 RGVRWGAEILVR
+184 
-196 FLTLRMDPPV
+196 
-206 LTLFLCQLFSSLLQ
+206 

-233 IDLLREAVVKVKE
+233 IDLLRDAVVKVKE
-246 VANELEDLPSPP
+246 VVDELEDLPSPP

-263 PPGSSPH
+263 PPNSSPR
-270 RQTEDKGVQCEEEEE
+270 RQTEDKGVQCEEEDE
-285 EKKDSGVASAE
+285 EKKDSGVASTE
-296 DSSSSHLTAAS
+296 DSSSSHITSAS
-307 IAAKIPDS
+307 ITAKIPDS

-325 RDTASLS
+325 RDAASLS

-354 PKRLTVVLSQ
+354 PK
-364 LRPSPVFE
+364 
-372 IPEAVGSP
+372 
-380 PGLWGGTVCL
+380 
-390 SLALL
+390 
-395 AAVLITFSSPP
+395 
-406 PPSFL
+406 
-411 SCGTQARLP
+411 ARLP
-420 SSSSTLSIAEA
+420 SCSSTLSIAEA
-431 SRREIRAHLDEVIT
+431 SRREFRAHLDEVIT

-452 LDQLQCRLEGL
+452 LDQLHCRLEVL
-463 KDDRRSHRTFSSR
+463 KDDRRRTFSSR
-476 PVRSAAPAGLCGDQ
+476 
-490 ISSLALV
+490 
-497 PDEWADPELRALP
+497 
-510 ERLHVRQVQSRCS
+510 VQSRCS
-523 SKENILRASSPTCCH
+523 SKENILRSSH

-566 VLEMTPVLG
+566 VLEMTAVLG

-727 EVHKFPVVA
+727 EVQKFPVVA

-771 GYPTINLGIVGDKNT
+771 GYPTINLGIVGDN
-786 SAALLM
+786 
-792 PVGSGSEM
+792 
-800 FAVSAGQ
+800 
-807 PDSPDDLLNAL
+807 PDDLLNAL

-872 DMDGTRK
+872 DIDGARK
-879 LIFALP
+879 LIFAL
-885 GRDGERVSWYI
+885 
-896 LKAQLDRQGCHR
+896 
-908 YVTKVDK
+908 
-915 MLFFFCIIPG
+915 PG

-988 QSTGNQVNSRLMS
+988 QSTGNQVSSRLMS

-1019 ELHK
+1019 ELHKGEVVDVMVIGRL

>member
-1 MEDTSSTKGPH
+1 MAADGM
-12 SVLSFPVVSDS
+12 VLTNHDHQTRVGILTVSDS
-23 CFHNLAEDRS
+23 CFRNLAEDRS
-33 GINLKELVHDPSLL
+33 GVNLKDLVHDPSLL
-47 GGSISAYKIVPDEID
+47 GGVIAAYKIVPDEID
-62 EIKETLV
+62 EIKETLLE
-69 DWCDEKELNLILTT
+69 WCDELELNLILTT

-98 KEVIEREAPGM
+98 REVIEREAPGM
-109 SLAMLMGSLNVTPL
+109 ALAMLMGSLNVTPL

-149 QTWGLKAGCPLLL
+149 Q
-162 RVCPTKVSFVMFSE
+162 
-176 PLLCTASG
+176 
-184 RGVRWGAEILVR
+184 
-196 FLTLRMDPPV
+196 
-206 LTLFLCQLFSSLLQ
+206 

-233 IDLLREAVVKVKE
+233 IDLLREATVGVK
-246 VANELEDLPSPP
+246 ATHAALEQLPSPS
-258 PPLSP
+258 PLLANTHTNTHTDTHTMER
-263 PPGSSPH
+263 G
-270 RQTEDKGVQCEEEEE
+270 TQCEEEEDE
-285 EKKDSGVASAE
+285 EE
-296 DSSSSHLTAAS
+296 DRRRGRHAHNHHHHQHGSSHITAAA

-325 RDTASLS
+325 RDSASLS
-332 TTPSESPRAQA
+332 STPSESPRATQA

-354 PKRLTVVLSQ
+354 PK
-364 LRPSPVFE
+364 
-372 IPEAVGSP
+372 
-380 PGLWGGTVCL
+380 
-390 SLALL
+390 
-395 AAVLITFSSPP
+395 
-406 PPSFL
+406 
-411 SCGTQARLP
+411 
-420 SSSSTLSIAEA
+420 
-431 SRREIRAHLDEVIT
+431 
-445 LKSRYST
+445 
-452 LDQLQCRLEGL
+452 
-463 KDDRRSHRTFSSR
+463 
-476 PVRSAAPAGLCGDQ
+476 
-490 ISSLALV
+490 
-497 PDEWADPELRALP
+497 
-510 ERLHVRQVQSRCS
+510 VQSRCGS
-523 SKENILRASSPTCCH
+523 NENILRASH
-538 SAVDITKVAR
+538 SAVDISKVAR

-566 VLEMTPVLG
+566 VLEMTPILG
-575 TEIINYR
+575 IEVINYR
-582 DGMGRVLAQDVYA
+582 DGLGRVLAQDIYA

-621 FIIGESQAGE
+621 FIMGESQAGQ

-678 VRILVQ
+678 VRIMVQ

-698 KRGECVLAK
+698 RRGECVLAK

-727 EVHKFPVVA
+727 SVHKFPVVA

-761 STLLATIQEH
+761 STLLSTIQEH
-771 GYPTINLGIVGDKNT
+771 GYPTINLGIVGDN
-786 SAALLM
+786 
-792 PVGSGSEM
+792 
-800 FAVSAGQ
+800 
-807 PDSPDDLLNAL
+807 PDDLLSAL
-818 NEGIS
+818 HEGIS

-862 PGLPTTFATL
+862 PGLPTTFATA
-872 DMDGTRK
+872 DIDGARK
-879 LIFALP
+879 LIFAL
-885 GRDGERVSWYI
+885 
-896 LKAQLDRQGCHR
+896 
-908 YVTKVDK
+908 
-915 MLFFFCIIPG
+915 PG

-988 QSTGNQVNSRLMS
+988 QSTGNQVSSRLMS

-1019 ELHK
+1019 ELHKGEVVDVMVIGRL

>member
-1 MEDTSSTKGPH
+1 MAADGM
-12 SVLSFPVVSDS
+12 VLTNHDHQTRVGILTVSDS
-23 CFHNLAEDRS
+23 CYRNLAEDRS
-33 GINLKELVHDPSLL
+33 GVNLKDLVHDPSLL
-47 GGSISAYKIVPDEID
+47 GGVITAYKIVPDELD
-62 EIKETLV
+62 DIKDTLLE
-69 DWCDEKELNLILTT
+69 WCDDLELNLILTT

-98 KEVIEREAPGM
+98 REVIEREAPGM
-109 SLAMLMGSLNVTPL
+109 ALAMLMGSLNVTPL

-149 QTWGLKAGCPLLL
+149 Q
-162 RVCPTKVSFVMFSE
+162 
-176 PLLCTASG
+176 
-184 RGVRWGAEILVR
+184 
-196 FLTLRMDPPV
+196 
-206 LTLFLCQLFSSLLQ
+206 

-233 IDLLREAVVKVKE
+233 IDLLREATVRVKSTH
-246 VANELEDLPSPP
+246 AALEQLPSP
-258 PPLSP
+258 
-263 PPGSSPH
+263 SSLMGNTH
-270 RQTEDKGVQCEEEEE
+270 GNAHSNMHTMERGTQCEEEEE
-285 EKKDSGVASAE
+285 EEE
-296 DSSSSHLTAAS
+296 DRRRGRHAHNHHHHQHGSSHITAAA

-325 RDTASLS
+325 RDSASLS
-332 TTPSESPRAQA
+332 STPSESPRATQA

-354 PKRLTVVLSQ
+354 PK
-364 LRPSPVFE
+364 
-372 IPEAVGSP
+372 
-380 PGLWGGTVCL
+380 
-390 SLALL
+390 
-395 AAVLITFSSPP
+395 
-406 PPSFL
+406 
-411 SCGTQARLP
+411 
-420 SSSSTLSIAEA
+420 
-431 SRREIRAHLDEVIT
+431 
-445 LKSRYST
+445 
-452 LDQLQCRLEGL
+452 
-463 KDDRRSHRTFSSR
+463 
-476 PVRSAAPAGLCGDQ
+476 
-490 ISSLALV
+490 
-497 PDEWADPELRALP
+497 
-510 ERLHVRQVQSRCS
+510 VQSRCGS
-523 SKENILRASSPTCCH
+523 NENILRASH
-538 SAVDITKVAR
+538 SAVDISKVAR

-566 VLEMTPVLG
+566 VLEMTPILG
-575 TEIINYR
+575 IEVINYR
-582 DGMGRVLAQDVYA
+582 DGLGRVLAQDIYA

-621 FIIGESQAGE
+621 FIMGESQAGQ

-678 VRILVQ
+678 VRIMVQ

-698 KRGECVLAK
+698 RRGECVLAK

-727 EVHKFPVVA
+727 SVHKFPVVA

-761 STLLATIQEH
+761 STLLSTIQEH
-771 GYPTINLGIVGDKNT
+771 GYPTINLGIVGDN
-786 SAALLM
+786 
-792 PVGSGSEM
+792 
-800 FAVSAGQ
+800 
-807 PDSPDDLLNAL
+807 PDDLLSAL
-818 NEGIS
+818 HEGIS

-862 PGLPTTFATL
+862 PGLPTTFATA
-872 DMDGTRK
+872 DIDGARK
-879 LIFALP
+879 LIFAL
-885 GRDGERVSWYI
+885 
-896 LKAQLDRQGCHR
+896 
-908 YVTKVDK
+908 
-915 MLFFFCIIPG
+915 PG

-988 QSTGNQVNSRLMS
+988 QSTGNQVSSRLMS

-1019 ELHK
+1019 ELHKGEVVDVMVIGRL

>member
-1 MEDTSSTKGPH
+1 MASDGMILTNHDHQIRVG
-12 SVLSFPVVSDS
+12 VLTVSDS

-149 QTWGLKAGCPLLL
+149 Q
-162 RVCPTKVSFVMFSE
+162 
-176 PLLCTASG
+176 
-184 RGVRWGAEILVR
+184 
-196 FLTLRMDPPV
+196 
-206 LTLFLCQLFSSLLQ
+206 

-307 IAAKIPDS
+307 IAAKVTQEGRGMALHLHTYTSFKTVQIPDS

-354 PKRLTVVLSQ
+354 PK
-364 LRPSPVFE
+364 
-372 IPEAVGSP
+372 
-380 PGLWGGTVCL
+380 
-390 SLALL
+390 
-395 AAVLITFSSPP
+395 
-406 PPSFL
+406 
-411 SCGTQARLP
+411 
-420 SSSSTLSIAEA
+420 A

-452 LDQLQCRLEGL
+452 LDQ
-463 KDDRRSHRTFSSR
+463 
-476 PVRSAAPAGLCGDQ
+476 
-490 ISSLALV
+490 
-497 PDEWADPELRALP
+497 
-510 ERLHVRQVQSRCS
+510 VQSRCS
-523 SKENILRASSPTCCH
+523 SKENILRASH

-771 GYPTINLGIVGDKNT
+771 GYPTINLGIVGDN
-786 SAALLM
+786 
-792 PVGSGSEM
+792 
-800 FAVSAGQ
+800 
-807 PDSPDDLLNAL
+807 PDDLLNAL

-854 HFGRVFMK
+854 HFGR
-862 PGLPTTFATL
+862 
-872 DMDGTRK
+872 
-879 LIFALP
+879 
-885 GRDGERVSWYI
+885 
-896 LKAQLDRQGCHR
+896 
-908 YVTKVDK
+908 VDK

-1019 ELHK
+1019 ELHKGEVVDVMVIGRL

>member
-1 MEDTSSTKGPH
+1 MSVKKKLCKLLFFSTFFH
-12 SVLSFPVVSDS
+12 SHMIYTFLRNTTYILSDS
-23 CFHNLAEDRS
+23 CFKNLAEDRS
-33 GINLKELVHDPSLL
+33 GVNLKDLVHDPSLL
-47 GGSISAYKIVPDEID
+47 GGVIGAYKIVPDEID
-62 EIKETLV
+62 EIKETLLE
-69 DWCDEKELNLILTT
+69 WCDELELNLILTT
-83 GGTGFAPRDVTPEAT
+83 GGTGFAPRDVTPEQTLPEHAT
-98 KEVIEREAPGM
+98 REVIEREAPGM
-109 SLAMLMGSLNVTPL
+109 ALAMLMGSLNVTPL

-149 QTWGLKAGCPLLL
+149 Q
-162 RVCPTKVSFVMFSE
+162 
-176 PLLCTASG
+176 
-184 RGVRWGAEILVR
+184 
-196 FLTLRMDPPV
+196 
-206 LTLFLCQLFSSLLQ
+206 

-233 IDLLREAVVKVKE
+233 IDLLREATVGVK
-246 VANELEDLPSPP
+246 ATHAALEQLPSPS
-258 PPLSP
+258 PLLANTHSNTHSNMHTMER
-263 PPGSSPH
+263 G
-270 RQTEDKGVQCEEEEE
+270 TQCEEEEDE
-285 EKKDSGVASAE
+285 EE
-296 DSSSSHLTAAS
+296 DRRRGRHAHNHHHHQHGSSHITAAA

-325 RDTASLS
+325 RDSASLS
-332 TTPSESPRAQA
+332 STPSESPRATQA

-354 PKRLTVVLSQ
+354 PKPL
-364 LRPSPVFE
+364 PD
-372 IPEAVGSP
+372 G
-380 PGLWGGTVCL
+380 PGMKRGIYISIHLHQTKTKYRIYL
-390 SLALL
+390 SL
-395 AAVLITFSSPP
+395 
-406 PPSFL
+406 
-411 SCGTQARLP
+411 
-420 SSSSTLSIAEA
+420 
-431 SRREIRAHLDEVIT
+431 
-445 LKSRYST
+445 
-452 LDQLQCRLEGL
+452 
-463 KDDRRSHRTFSSR
+463 
-476 PVRSAAPAGLCGDQ
+476 
-490 ISSLALV
+490 
-497 PDEWADPELRALP
+497 
-510 ERLHVRQVQSRCS
+510 QVQSRCGS
-523 SKENILRASSPTCCH
+523 NENILRASH
-538 SAVDITKVAR
+538 SAVDISKVAR

-566 VLEMTPVLG
+566 VLEMTPILG
-575 TEIINYR
+575 IEVINYR
-582 DGMGRVLAQDVYA
+582 DGLGRVLAQDIYA

-621 FIIGESQAGE
+621 FIMGESQAGQ

-678 VRILVQ
+678 VRIMVQ

-698 KRGECVLAK
+698 RRGECVLAK

-727 EVHKFPVVA
+727 SVHKFPVVA

-761 STLLATIQEH
+761 STLLSTIQEH
-771 GYPTINLGIVGDKNT
+771 GYPTINLGIVGDN
-786 SAALLM
+786 
-792 PVGSGSEM
+792 
-800 FAVSAGQ
+800 
-807 PDSPDDLLNAL
+807 PDDLLSAL
-818 NEGIS
+818 HEGIS

-862 PGLPTTFATL
+862 PGLPTTFATV
-872 DMDGTRK
+872 DIDGARK
-879 LIFALP
+879 LIFAL
-885 GRDGERVSWYI
+885 
-896 LKAQLDRQGCHR
+896 
-908 YVTKVDK
+908 
-915 MLFFFCIIPG
+915 PG

-988 QSTGNQVNSRLMS
+988 QSTGNQVSSRLMS

-1019 ELHK
+1019 ELHKGEVVDVMVIGRL

>member
-1 MEDTSSTKGPH
+1 
-12 SVLSFPVVSDS
+12 
-23 CFHNLAEDRS
+23 
-33 GINLKELVHDPSLL
+33 
-47 GGSISAYKIVPDEID
+47 
-62 EIKETLV
+62 
-69 DWCDEKELNLILTT
+69 
-83 GGTGFAPRDVTPEAT
+83 
-98 KEVIEREAPGM
+98 M
-109 SLAMLMGSLNVTPL
+109 SHQ
-123 GMLSR
+123 R

-149 QTWGLKAGCPLLL
+149 Q
-162 RVCPTKVSFVMFSE
+162 
-176 PLLCTASG
+176 
-184 RGVRWGAEILVR
+184 
-196 FLTLRMDPPV
+196 
-206 LTLFLCQLFSSLLQ
+206 

-233 IDLLREAVVKVKE
+233 IDLLRDAIVKVKE
-246 VANELEDLPSPP
+246 VHDELEDLPSPP

-263 PPGSSPH
+263 PPTISPH
-270 RQTEDKGVQCEEEEE
+270 KQTEDKGVQCEEEEE
-285 EKKDSGVASAE
+285 EKKDSGVASTE
-296 DSSSSHLTAAS
+296 DSSSSHITAAA

-354 PKRLTVVLSQ
+354 PKQIR
-364 LRPSPVFE
+364 RPDESKGV
-372 IPEAVGSP
+372 ASRVGS
-380 PGLWGGTVCL
+380 LKSGTNIKDVQHGKTHVTWEM
-390 SLALL
+390 SH
-395 AAVLITFSSPP
+395 I
-406 PPSFL
+406 
-411 SCGTQARLP
+411 ARLP
-420 SSSSTLSIAEA
+420 SCSST
-431 SRREIRAHLDEVIT
+431 
-445 LKSRYST
+445 YSVS
-452 LDQLQCRLEGL
+452 E
-463 KDDRRSHRTFSSR
+463 
-476 PVRSAAPAGLCGDQ
+476 
-490 ISSLALV
+490 
-497 PDEWADPELRALP
+497 
-510 ERLHVRQVQSRCS
+510 VQSRCS
-523 SKENILRASSPTCCH
+523 SKENILRASH

-631 QPTHTVMPGQVM
+631 QPTQTVMPGQVM

-658 VQVEDTELLRESEDG
+658 VQVEDTELIRESDDG

-727 EVHKFPVVA
+727 EVNKFPVVA

-750 LHPGKIRDSNR
+750 LLPGKIRDSNR

-771 GYPTINLGIVGDKNT
+771 GYPTINLGIVGDN
-786 SAALLM
+786 
-792 PVGSGSEM
+792 
-800 FAVSAGQ
+800 
-807 PDSPDDLLNAL
+807 PDDLLNAL

-872 DMDGTRK
+872 DIDGVRK
-879 LIFALP
+879 IIFAL
-885 GRDGERVSWYI
+885 
-896 LKAQLDRQGCHR
+896 
-908 YVTKVDK
+908 
-915 MLFFFCIIPG
+915 PG

-932 TCNLFVIPALRK
+932 TCNLFVVPALRK

-988 QSTGNQVNSRLMS
+988 QSTGNQMSSRLMS

-1019 ELHK
+1019 ELHKGEVVDVMVIGRL